1 MEEYYKC
8 IEMFFQQKPHE
19 QMQLGFI
26 LHDFNSDSKID
37 INDAYDLMY
46 IGNLIKT
53 PVFQLIQNDLFG
65 IN

>member
-1 MEEYYKC
+1 
-8 IEMFFQQKPHE
+8 
-19 QMQLGFI
+19 MQLGFI

-46 IGNLIKT
+46 VGNLIKT

-65 IN
+65 INQALKAPRIEDSD